1 MHKFLIESKEQGG
14 TPLMKVLNFINGEWK
29 ESSSKQFAPVIN
41 PATGDAI
48 GEVTVSI
55 EADVGAAVKA
65 AKAAQKKWALEP
77 APKRAEVLYKVGYLL
92 KERKEQLAR
101 MLTMEMG
108 KVIEEARGEV
118 QEGIDMAFYMA
129 GEGRR
134 LFGDT
139 TPSELKDK
147 FAMSVRA
154 PVGVVGII
162 TPWNF
167 PIAIA
172 TWKSFPAIVAGNA
185 VVWKPA
191 LETPFMAQELA
202 KIFEEAGLPK
212 GVFNVVNGDG
222 PTTGNALVEHPDV
235 RVISFTGSNEVGRKI
250 AEKCGRSLKKV
261 SLEMGGKNA
270 VIVMDDADLSLA
282 VEGILWSAFGTSGQ
296 RCTACSRIIAHES
309 IKKELENRLLEAMR
323 TLTIGNGLDENVKV
337 GPVINE
343 KALQKIDRYVQIGK
357 EEGAKLLTGGYILQ
371 EGEYN
376 KGYYYAPT
384 LFTDVMPN
392 MRIAREEIFGP
403 VASIIPVKSLEE
415 AIEVNNS
422 VDYGLSSS
430 IFTRDVNK
438 VFTAMRDLDT
448 GIVYVNAGTTGAEI
462 HLPFGGTKGTGN
474 GHRDS
479 GVAALDV
486 FTEWKSIYID
496 FSGKL
501 QRAQIDIDE

>member
-1 MHKFLIESKEQGG
+1 MREQ
-14 TPLMKVLNFINGEWK
+14 
-29 ESSSKQFAPVIN
+29 
-41 PATGDAI
+41 
-48 GEVTVSI
+48 
-55 EADVGAAVKA
+55 
-65 AKAAQKKWALEP
+65 
-77 APKRAEVLYKVGYLL
+77 
-92 KERKEQLAR
+92 KERLSQL
-101 MLTMEMG
+101 LTLENG

-134 LFGDT
+134 LFGQT

-185 VVWKPA
+185 VIWKPA
-191 LETPFMAQELA
+191 TETPIMAYELA
-202 KIFEEAGLPK
+202 SIFEQAGLPK
-212 GVFNVVNGDG
+212 GVLNVVFGSG
-222 PTTGNALVEHPDV
+222 AAIGEAMVEHEEI
-235 RVISFTGSNEVGRKI
+235 RVISFTGSNEVGRNI
-250 AEKCGRSLKKV
+250 ASKCGQKLKKV

-270 VIVMDDADLSLA
+270 VIVMDDADLNLA

-296 RCTACSRIIAHES
+296 RCTACSRVIVHES
-309 IKKELENRLLEAMR
+309 VKERLEEKLLAEMKK
-323 TLTIGNGLDENVKV
+323 LTIGNGLDEKVKV
-337 GPVINE
+337 GPIINQSSLE
-343 KALQKIDRYVQIGK
+343 KIEEYIRIGK
-357 EEGAKLLTGGYILQ
+357 AEGARLIAGGYVMD
-371 EGEYN
+371 EGKYAN
-376 KGYYYAPT
+376 GFYFAPT
-384 LFTDVMPN
+384 MFTDVKPD
-392 MRIAREEIFGP
+392 MRIAQEEIFGP
-403 VASIIPVKSLEE
+403 VVSLIPVKSFEE

-422 VDYGLSSS
+422 VAYGLSSS
-430 IFTRDVNK
+430 IFTKDVNQ
-438 VFTAMRDLDT
+438 VFAAQRDLDT

-486 FTEWKSIYID
+486 FTEWKSIYVD

-501 QRAQIDIDE
+501 QRAQIDVD